1 MPPWQQ
7 PPQQP
12 PRSKG
17 PARRVGGSQ
26 KAEFPGANGSV
37 LARAWRTWPHR
48 ELGKGKGRAQV
59 ELSTSRAAEHG
70 RGRMRDDMAGAV

>member
-17 PARRVGGSQ
+17 QPGGWEAAKRPS
-26 KAEFPGANGSV
+26 FPGANGSV
-37 LARAWRTWPHR
+37 LARAWKMWPHR

-59 ELSTSRAAEHG
+59 ELSISRAAEHG